1 MGHKTSVAKV
11 GLPSVATE
19 SFCSSESCKGVS
31 QGGPLLVLFNF
42 IVNCLTGMMIKAQH
56 NGLVIG
62 LISNLIPTGVAVLQY
77 ADDTIICL
85 NNDLEKARNVKLL
98 LYFFEIMS
106 GLRINFDKSEVMM
119 IGEMEI

>member
-1 MGHKTSVAKV
+1 
-11 GLPSVATE
+11 
-19 SFCSSESCKGVS
+19 
-31 QGGPLLVLFNF
+31 
-42 IVNCLTGMMIKAQH
+42 MIKAQH

-62 LISNLIPTGVAVLQY
+62 LISNLIPTGVAILQY

-85 NNDLEKARNVKLL
+85 KNNLEKARNVKLL

>member
-1 MGHKTSVAKV
+1 
-11 GLPSVATE
+11 
-19 SFCSSESCKGVS
+19 
-31 QGGPLLVLFNF
+31 
-42 IVNCLTGMMIKAQH
+42 MIKAQH

-62 LISNLIPTGVAVLQY
+62 LISNLIPTGVAILQY

-85 NNDLEKARNVKLL
+85 KNDLEKARNVKLL

>member
-1 MGHKTSVAKV
+1 
-11 GLPSVATE
+11 
-19 SFCSSESCKGVS
+19 
-31 QGGPLLVLFNF
+31 VLFNF
-42 IVNCLTGMMIKAQH
+42 IVNCLTRMMIKAQH

-62 LISNLIPTGVAVLQY
+62 LISNLIPTGVAILQY

-85 NNDLEKARNVKLL
+85 KNDLEKARNVKLL

>member
-1 MGHKTSVAKV
+1 
-11 GLPSVATE
+11 
-19 SFCSSESCKGVS
+19 
-31 QGGPLLVLFNF
+31 VLFNF
-42 IVNCLTGMMIKAQH
+42 IVNCLTRMMIKAQH
-56 NGLVIG
+56 IGLVIG
-62 LISNLIPTGVAVLQY
+62 LISNLIPTGVAILQY

-85 NNDLEKARNVKLL
+85 KNDLEKARNVKLL